1 MRPWLDLHSAGVNR
15 QHSVH
20 PAIIRRPRFCD
31 GASNDPGER
40 YLSVSHI
47 DIGHVPVDPDV
58 PLEARLDIRRNLRV
72 GAFRQV
78 VDRNV
83 IADVL
88 RPLDALGNPGDKLLF
103 RVGTD
108 ASG

>member
-1 MRPWLDLHSAGVNR
+1 MRPWLDLHPAGVNR

-20 PAIIRRPRFCD
+20 PGIIRRPRFRYRT
-31 GASNDPGER
+31 SNDPGER

-78 VDRNV
+78 VDRDL
-83 IADVL
+83 IADL
-88 RPLDALGNPGDKLLF
+88 FDPLYALGDPSD
-103 RVGTD
+103 
-108 ASG
+108 